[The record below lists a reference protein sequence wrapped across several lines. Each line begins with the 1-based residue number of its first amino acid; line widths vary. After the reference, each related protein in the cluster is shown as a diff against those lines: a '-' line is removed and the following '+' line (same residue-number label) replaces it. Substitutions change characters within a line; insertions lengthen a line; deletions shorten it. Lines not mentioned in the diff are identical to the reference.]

1 MMSVKREPREASSEH
16 FKRIKLQPEIL
27 DIDVGPVLL
36 SRELRNSAFL
46 RSAWSPLP
54 SSKRDDNEDVFR
66 SAFTIV
72 PNTTSSSSGQSPPSS
87 YPRFSSL
94 SLPPSSPVSTCSS
107 SPITSLSLPPSP
119 PYTFSDH
126 HPVDLSTGPAAS
138 RKRKAEVLSSET
150 ERRSLKN
157 KKTLEFSDLSET
169 VMKKRRLAAN
179 ARERRRMDLLNQG
192 FDRLR
197 NVLPG
202 LGPETQLSKY
212 ETLQMAQ
219 EYINQLTQ
227 ILDCQ

>member
-1 MMSVKREPREASSEH
+1 MMSVKREPSEVSSGQQ
-16 FKRIKLQPEIL
+16 FKRLKLQPEIL

-46 RSAWSPLP
+46 RSVLP
-54 SSKRDDNEDVFR
+54 SSSVTAASRDDNVGVFR

-72 PNTTSSSSGQSPPSS
+72 PNTTSSSSAQSPPSS

-94 SLPPSSPVSTCSS
+94 SLPPTSPVSTCSS
-107 SPITSLSLPPSP
+107 SPLTSVSLPPSP

-126 HPVDLSTGPAAS
+126 HPVDLSTGPAV
-138 RKRKAEVLSSET
+138 RKRKSEVLSGQ
-150 ERRSLKN
+150 KD
-157 KKTLEFSDLSET
+157 KKTVEFSDLSET

-227 ILDCQ
+227 VLES